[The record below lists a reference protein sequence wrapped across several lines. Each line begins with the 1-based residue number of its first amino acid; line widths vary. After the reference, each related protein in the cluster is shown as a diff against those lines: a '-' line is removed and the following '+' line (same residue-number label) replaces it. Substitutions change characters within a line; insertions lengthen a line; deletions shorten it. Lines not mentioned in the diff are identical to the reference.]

1 MNTFSNTQVEFI
13 VQLIF
18 ISLVLFGV
26 HSYLAHY
33 FLHTSALFFPLWH
46 IYLFHFFVTI
56 ILFSVLN
63 YKYKSGQKN
72 IFNLFMGLTLLKMIL
87 AVLFLLPLLVSD
99 FEYKQADVFN
109 FFIPYFLFLSFEIF
123 SVLKILKSP

>member
-1 MNTFSNTQVEFI
+1 MNTLSNTQVEFI

-33 FLHTSALFFPLWH
+33 FFHTTSLFFPLWH
-46 IYLFHFFVTI
+46 IYLFHFFVTT

-87 AVLFLLPLLVSD
+87 AVLFLLPLLFSD
-99 FEYKQADVFN
+99 FENKQADVFN
-109 FFIPYFLFLSFEIF
+109 FFIPYFFYLTFEIYYINNY
-123 SVLKILKSP
+123 LKKQ

>member
-33 FLHTSALFFPLWH
+33 FLHTTALFFPLWH

-72 IFNLFMGLTLLKMIL
+72 IFNFFMGLTLLKMIL

-123 SVLKILKSP
+123 SVLKSLKTP

>member
-33 FLHTSALFFPLWH
+33 FLHTTALFFPLWH

-72 IFNLFMGLTLLKMIL
+72 IFNFFMGLTLLKMIL
-87 AVLFLLPLLVSD
+87 AILFLLPLLVSD

-123 SVLKILKSP
+123 SVLKILKTP

>member
-13 VQLIF
+13 VQLIS
-18 ISLVLFGV
+18 ISLVLFGA

-33 FLHTSALFFPLWH
+33 FFHTTSLFFPLWH

-72 IFNLFMGLTLLKMIL
+72 IFNFFMGLTLLKMIL
-87 AVLFLLPLLVSD
+87 AILFLLPLLVSD

-123 SVLKILKSP
+123 SVLKILKTP

>member
-1 MNTFSNTQVEFI
+1 MNTLSNTQVEFI

-33 FLHTSALFFPLWH
+33 FLHTTALFFPLWH

-123 SVLKILKSP
+123 SVLKILKTP

>member
-1 MNTFSNTQVEFI
+1 MNTFSKTQVEFI
-13 VQLIF
+13 VQLIS

-33 FLHTSALFFPLWH
+33 FFHTTSLFFPLWH

-72 IFNLFMGLTLLKMIL
+72 IFNFFMGLTLLKMIL

-123 SVLKILKSP
+123 SVLKILKTP

>member
-1 MNTFSNTQVEFI
+1 MNTLSNTQVEFI

-33 FLHTSALFFPLWH
+33 FLHTTALFFPLWH

-99 FEYKQADVFN
+99 FEYKQADFFN

-123 SVLKILKSP
+123 SVLKILKTP

>member
-33 FLHTSALFFPLWH
+33 FLHTTALFFPLWH

-72 IFNLFMGLTLLKMIL
+72 IFNFFMGLTLLKMIL

-109 FFIPYFLFLSFEIF
+109 FFVPYFLFLSFEIF
-123 SVLKILKSP
+123 SVLKILKTP

>member
-33 FLHTSALFFPLWH
+33 FMQTTALFFPLWH

-63 YKYKSGQKN
+63 YKYNSGQKN
-72 IFNLFMGLTLLKMIL
+72 IFNFFMGLTLLKMIL

-99 FEYKQADVFN
+99 FENKQADVFN

-123 SVLKILKSP
+123 SVLKILKTP

>member
-1 MNTFSNTQVEFI
+1 MNTLSNTQVEFI

-33 FLHTSALFFPLWH
+33 FLHTTALFFPLWH

-87 AVLFLLPLLVSD
+87 AILFLLPLLFSD
-99 FEYKQADVFN
+99 FENKQADVFN
-109 FFIPYFLFLSFEIF
+109 FFIPYFLFLTFEIL
-123 SVLKILKSP
+123 SVLRILKST

>member
-72 IFNLFMGLTLLKMIL
+72 IFNFFMGLTLLKMIL
-87 AVLFLLPLLVSD
+87 AILFLLPLLVSD

-123 SVLKILKSP
+123 SVLKILKTP

>member
-1 MNTFSNTQVEFI
+1 MNTFSNTQDEFI
-13 VQLIF
+13 VQLTF

-33 FLHTSALFFPLWH
+33 FLHTTALFFPLWH

-72 IFNLFMGLTLLKMIL
+72 IFNFFMGLTLLKMIL
-87 AVLFLLPLLVSD
+87 AILFLLPLLVSD

-123 SVLKILKSP
+123 SVLKILKTP

>member
-33 FLHTSALFFPLWH
+33 FLHTTALFFPLWH

-72 IFNLFMGLTLLKMIL
+72 IFNFFMGLTLLKMIL

-123 SVLKILKSP
+123 SVLKILKTP

>member
-72 IFNLFMGLTLLKMIL
+72 IFNFFMGLTLLKMIL

-123 SVLKILKSP
+123 SVLKILKTP

>member
-123 SVLKILKSP
+123 SVLKILKTP

>member
-13 VQLIF
+13 AQLIF
-18 ISLVLFGV
+18 ISLVLFGM

-33 FLHTSALFFPLWH
+33 FMHTTALFFPLWH

-99 FEYKQADVFN
+99 FENKQADVFN

-123 SVLKILKSP
+123 SVLKILKNP

>member
-72 IFNLFMGLTLLKMIL
+72 IFNFFMGLTLLKMIL

>member
-1 MNTFSNTQVEFI
+1 MNTLSNTQVEFI

-46 IYLFHFFVTI
+46 IYPFHFFVTI

-123 SVLKILKSP
+123 SVLKILKTP

>member
-1 MNTFSNTQVEFI
+1 MNTFSNTQDEFI
-13 VQLIF
+13 VQLTF

-33 FLHTSALFFPLWH
+33 FLHTTALFFPLWH

-72 IFNLFMGLTLLKMIL
+72 IFNFFMGLTLLKMIL

-123 SVLKILKSP
+123 SVLKILKTP

>member
-1 MNTFSNTQVEFI
+1 MNTFSKTQVEFI
-13 VQLIF
+13 VQLIS
-18 ISLVLFGV
+18 ISLVLFGG

-33 FLHTSALFFPLWH
+33 FFNTTPLFFPLWH
-46 IYLFHFFVTI
+46 IYLFHFFVTT

-87 AVLFLLPLLVSD
+87 AILFLLPLLFSD
-99 FEYKQADVFN
+99 FENKQADVFN
-109 FFIPYFLFLSFEIF
+109 FFIPYFLFLAFEIL
-123 SVLKILKSP
+123 SVLRILKSS

>member
-1 MNTFSNTQVEFI
+1 MNTFSKTQVEFI
-13 VQLIF
+13 VQLIS
-18 ISLVLFGV
+18 ISLVLFGA

-33 FLHTSALFFPLWH
+33 FFHTTSLFFPLWH

-72 IFNLFMGLTLLKMIL
+72 IFNFFMGLTLLKMIL
-87 AVLFLLPLLVSD
+87 AILFLLPLLVSD

-123 SVLKILKSP
+123 SVLKILKTP